1 MKNLYILVLLVL
13 TSCSE
18 KAKGKEEIV
27 VKEQDAVAES
37 IDPAKEIDTIS
48 FNKIISEI
56 KTKSTP
62 LIDATNF
69 DSFIDE
75 DDYKK
80 VDVKALKLEKIYP
93 NFNKEGHHYR
103 AINCYRIEL
112 SKAFYSVVVTILK
125 GDHEME
131 SVLINYDSNGD
142 LIDSK
147 VISYDEIAEGQ
158 SRIES
163 KIEENKLTVN
173 NILWID
179 EKKVET
185 ASFQIKANGKI
196 EPISQEENLIDSAI
210 QQLNLEISKVNTDLL
225 VTKVMPN
232 NPKETIIV
240 IPEYVDDHNDEY
252 HFELNSHI
260 IVVNNITGKIIYK
273 YFESSETNG
282 WVSDAVVLSEISID
296 TAPYIVAQNTRAFGV
311 RVFHYGMSK
320 PNPYSNRT
328 ISLFVKSG
336 DTLKKVL
343 HNYDVEDYGGEWD
356 TQCAGE
362 STSIK
367 NTLIMSEEKT
377 NAYFDIIVKST
388 VLESK
393 TFVDENGECDEENK
407 TSSATTVLQ
416 FNGKEYLK
424 KNT

>member
-27 VKEQDAVAES
+27 VKVQDAVAES
-37 IDPAKEIDTIS
+37 IDPVKEVDTIS

-56 KTKSTP
+56 KIKSTP

-93 NFNKEGHHYR
+93 NFNKESHHYR

>member
-1 MKNLYILVLLVL
+1 MKNRYILVLLVL
-13 TSCSE
+13 ISCSQ
-18 KAKGKEEIV
+18 KAKEKEETV
-27 VKEQDAVAES
+27 VKAQDAVAES
-37 IDPAKEIDTIS
+37 IDSTKEVSPIS

-80 VDVKALKLEKIYP
+80 VNIKALKLENIYP
-93 NFNKEGHHYR
+93 DFNKEGHHYR
-103 AINCYRIEL
+103 AIASYRVEISGE
-112 SKAFYSVVVTILK
+112 FYSIVVTTLK

-131 SVLINYDSNGD
+131 SVLINYDLEGNI
-142 LIDSK
+142 IDSK

-163 KIEENKLTVN
+163 KIEENELTIN

-185 ASFQIKANGKI
+185 TSFQIKANGKI

-232 NPKETIIV
+232 NPQETIIV

-260 IVVNNITGKIIYK
+260 IVVNSITRKITHK

-282 WVSDAVVLSEISID
+282 WVSDAIVLAEISID
-296 TAPYIVAQNTRAFGV
+296 TAPYIVAKDKRAFGI
-311 RVFHYGMSK
+311 RVHHYGMSK

-336 DTLKKVL
+336 DTLKKAL

-362 STSIK
+362 STSVK
-367 NTLIMSEEKT
+367 NTFIMSEEKT
-377 NAYFDIIVKST
+377 NAYFDIIVKSK

-393 TFVDENGECDEENK
+393 TFVDENGECDEESK
-407 TSSATTVLQ
+407 TSSKTTVLQ
-416 FNGKEYLK
+416 FNGKEYV
-424 KNT
+424 KNK